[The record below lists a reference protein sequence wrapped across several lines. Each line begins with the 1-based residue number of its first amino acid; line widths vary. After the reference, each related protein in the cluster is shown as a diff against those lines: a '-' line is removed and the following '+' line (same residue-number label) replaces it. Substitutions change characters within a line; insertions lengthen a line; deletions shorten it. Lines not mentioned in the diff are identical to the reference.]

1 MSETNIQDQKELF
14 FKLEFFM
21 LSWEAAVQQRNREQ
35 RLFKDNI
42 SDKKKNE
49 FKYKLF
55 KSTEGILKDY
65 KENKVNSDDHHK
77 NLLKIQSQ
85 FISEGKEIFADG
97 SYAFNF
103 STVQKYFNMMCKYY
117 WCAGFIKEPPELPID
132 SINLSKIG
140 IKDSWTKKII
150 KKSDYEKMIENF
162 CSNECVLSES
172 SLAVWE
178 LKNWERRQFN
188 GQKNEG
194 ELMDVIRC
202 DEKE

>member
-65 KENKVNSDDHHK
+65 KENKVNSNVHHE
-77 NLLKIQSQ
+77 NLLQVHN
-85 FISEGKEIFADG
+85 FICEKKEIFADG

-103 STVQKYFNMMCKYY
+103 STAQKYFNMMCKYY
-117 WCAGFIKEPPELPID
+117 WCAGFIEEPPELPVD

-140 IKDSWTKKII
+140 KNDSWTKGII
-150 KKSDYEKMIENF
+150 TKSDYEKVIEDF
-162 CSNECVLSES
+162 CSNESVLNES

-178 LKNWERRQFN
+178 LKNWKRRQFN
-188 GQKNEG
+188 GLVQ
-194 ELMDVIRC
+194 
-202 DEKE
+202 

>member
-1 MSETNIQDQKELF
+1 MIETNIQNQKELF
-14 FKLEFFM
+14 LKSEFFM
-21 LSWEAAVQQRNREQ
+21 LSWDAAVQQRNREQ
-35 RLFKDNI
+35 KLFKDKI
-42 SDKKKNE
+42 SDKKKNK
-49 FKYKLF
+49 FKYDLF
-55 KSTEGILKDY
+55 EFTEKILETYREKR
-65 KENKVNSDDHHK
+65 VNSDAHHE
-77 NLLKIQSQ
+77 NLLQVYN
-85 FISEGKEIFADG
+85 FIRKEKEIFADG

-103 STVQKYFNMMCKYY
+103 STAQKYFNMMCKYY

-140 IKDSWTKKII
+140 IKYSWTKEIITIIDYKKKIE
-150 KKSDYEKMIENF
+150 DF
-162 CSNECVLSES
+162 CSNECVLNES

-202 DEKE
+202 DKKE

>member
-1 MSETNIQDQKELF
+1 MNQNELASYHFNNYYGESDSKIHEKYWISILSCDDVLDLKE
-14 FKLEFFM
+14 
-21 LSWEAAVQQRNREQ
+21 A
-35 RLFKDNI
+35 
-42 SDKKKNE
+42 
-49 FKYKLF
+49 
-55 KSTEGILKDY
+55 Y
-65 KENKVNSDDHHK
+65 KENKVNSNVHHG
-77 NLLKIQSQ
+77 NLSKVRN
-85 FISEGKEIFADG
+85 FIRKKKEIFADG

-132 SINLSKIG
+132 SINVSKIG
-140 IKDSWTKKII
+140 KNYSWTREIIEISHYKKKI
-150 KKSDYEKMIENF
+150 EEF
-162 CSNECVLSES
+162 RSNECVLSES

-194 ELMDVIRC
+194 GLMDVIRC

>member
-14 FKLEFFM
+14 LKLEFFM

-55 KSTEGILKDY
+55 MDTEIILKAY
-65 KENKVNSDDHHK
+65 KKNKVNSDDHHK
-77 NLLKIQSQ
+77 NLLKIQSR

-103 STVQKYFNMMCKYY
+103 STAQKYFNMMCKYY
-117 WCAGFIKEPPELPID
+117 WCAGFIEEPPELPID
-132 SINLSKIG
+132 SINLSNIG
-140 IKDSWTKKII
+140 IRDSWTQEII
-150 KKSDYEKMIENF
+150 TISDYEKMIKAF
-162 CSNECVLSES
+162 CSNECVSSEG

-178 LKNWERRQFN
+178 LKNWNRRQFTN
-188 GQKNEG
+188 A
-194 ELMDVIRC
+194 D
-202 DEKE
+202 

>member
-14 FKLEFFM
+14 LKLEFFM

-117 WCAGFIKEPPELPID
+117 WCAGFIEEPPELPID

-140 IKDSWTKKII
+140 IKDSWTKKIKEI
-150 KKSDYEKMIENF
+150 SDYEKKIEDF
-162 CSNECVLSES
+162 CLNECVLSES

-178 LKNWERRQFN
+178 LKNWNRQYVVPSS
-188 GQKNEG
+188 
-194 ELMDVIRC
+194 L
-202 DEKE
+202 

>member
-1 MSETNIQDQKELF
+1 MIETNIQDKKESFL
-14 FKLEFFM
+14 KKEFFM
-21 LSWEAAVQQRNREQ
+21 LSWEAAVQQRNEGQ
-35 RLFKDNI
+35 KLFKNNI
-42 SDKKKNE
+42 SDGEKNK
-49 FKYKLF
+49 FKYDLF
-55 KSTEGILKDY
+55 EFTEEILENY
-65 KENKVNSDDHHK
+65 KENKVNSNVHHG
-77 NLLKIQSQ
+77 NLSKVRN
-85 FISEGKEIFADG
+85 FIRKKKEIFADG

-132 SINLSKIG
+132 SINLAKIG
-140 IKDSWTKKII
+140 KNYSWTREIIEISHYKKKI
-150 KKSDYEKMIENF
+150 EEF

-188 GQKNEG
+188 GQKNECG
-194 ELMDVIRC
+194 LMDVIRC

>member
-1 MSETNIQDQKELF
+1 MIETNIQDKKESFL
-14 FKLEFFM
+14 KKEFFM

-35 RLFKDNI
+35 KLFKDNI

-55 KSTEGILKDY
+55 MATEKILKAY
-65 KENKVNSDDHHK
+65 KKNKVNSDDHHK
-77 NLLKIQSQ
+77 NLLKIESQ
-85 FISEGKEIFADG
+85 FKSQGKEIFADG

-140 IKDSWTKKII
+140 IKDSWTKKIKEI
-150 KKSDYEKMIENF
+150 RYYEKMIEEF
-162 CSNECVLSES
+162 RSNVSES
-172 SLAVWE
+172 TLAVWE

>member
-14 FKLEFFM
+14 LKLEFFM

-35 RLFKDNI
+35 KLFKDNI

-55 KSTEGILKDY
+55 MSTEGILKNY
-65 KENKVNSDDHHK
+65 KENKVNSNVHHE
-77 NLLKIQSQ
+77 NLFKVHN
-85 FISEGKEIFADG
+85 FISKEKEIFADD
-97 SYAFNF
+97 SYAYNY

-178 LKNWERRQFN
+178 LKNWNRRQFN
-188 GQKNEG
+188 GQKKEG

>member
-14 FKLEFFM
+14 LKLEFFM

-117 WCAGFIKEPPELPID
+117 WCAGFIEEPPELPID

-140 IKDSWTKKII
+140 IKDSWTKKIKEI
-150 KKSDYEKMIENF
+150 SDYEKKIEDF

-178 LKNWERRQFN
+178 LKNWNRRQFN
-188 GQKNEG
+188 GLFNKKTKA
-194 ELMDVIRC
+194 D
-202 DEKE
+202 